1 MNLSDTFYLAMIMT
15 ILILGVVYW
24 FWTQN
29 QYLQRKIQTLENV
42 MYEIKTSLSS
52 GELGGGLSAP
62 APAAQ
67 ESDLA
72 PAMYPPAPSSVLDDD
87 DELLH
92 AELLESSEHAHEL
105 HEDVEELS
113 IDDAIAQFN
122 AEEPAAAQVDEDLQ
136 PGGVGSGIKEV
147 VVPDS
152 AAKGSVLDT
161 MTIQE
166 LKRLAEQRGISGAS
180 KMRKQ
185 ALIDAI
191 RAAPTPSPF
200 TATDGVLELN

>member
-42 MYEIKTSLSS
+42 MYEIKTSLSN
-52 GELGGGLSAP
+52 GGGGI
-62 APAAQ
+62 PAAAVQ
-67 ESDLA
+67 ESELA
-72 PAMYPPAPSSVLDDD
+72 PASYPPAPSSVLEDD

-92 AELLESSEHAHEL
+92 TELLESTEPVHEL
-105 HEDVEELS
+105 HEEMEEVS

-122 AEEPAAAQVDEDLQ
+122 VEEPAAAVNEDLQ

-147 VVPDS
+147 IVPDS

-191 RAAPTPSPF
+191 RAVPTPSPF

>member
-52 GELGGGLSAP
+52 GELGGGGGIP
-62 APAAQ
+62 AAAAQ

-72 PAMYPPAPSSVLDDD
+72 PATYPPAPSSVLDDD

-92 AELLESSEHAHEL
+92 TELLESTEPVHEL
-105 HEDVEELS
+105 HEEMEEVS

-122 AEEPAAAQVDEDLQ
+122 IEEPAADVNEDLQ

-147 VVPDS
+147 IVPDS